1 MGHGIPEAPSRL
13 PIANVVASAAAP
25 PITIRITARVTGLPP
40 RRAPTTLRI
49 ASAPTTSFAPRTPL
63 RGPFNHPDMLTPW
76 GPFMCP
82 WKIPLTVIVNTMAG
96 IGSTTRAER
105 PAVTSAVERGKTPLT
120 AAVQPKAS
128 LDAFGDHRASPWRAE
143 DVILYPTT
151 WVSTVPYNHSDLCRE
166 TGERSEVGPTGL
178 EPMTSTV

>member
-1 MGHGIPEAPSRL
+1 
-13 PIANVVASAAAP
+13 
-25 PITIRITARVTGLPP
+25 
-40 RRAPTTLRI
+40 
-49 ASAPTTSFAPRTPL
+49 
-63 RGPFNHPDMLTPW
+63 MLTPW

-151 WVSTVPYNHSDLCRE
+151 
-166 TGERSEVGPTGL
+166 
-178 EPMTSTV
+178 